1 MEFKSR
7 DANRL
12 NAENDE
18 HFQKQQVKIRKELQ
32 EAANEKVDIKLR
44 CGTLFRNNFLLHA
57 FKNTHGTL
65 YAIRRKPIPKSQYM
79 HTTYNIEEQSP
90 F

>member
-44 CGTLFRNNFLLHA
+44 YVMKIKLSCVTF
-57 FKNTHGTL
+57 FK
-65 YAIRRKPIPKSQYM
+65 K
-79 HTTYNIEEQSP
+79 
-90 F
+90 